1 MKTKILFCILLLII
15 CIAMLVA
22 CDSSKTAET
31 PEAETETPSRFV
43 LVESFKADAF
53 ISSAAYVIVDTDTGV
68 CYLLVVESQGA
79 GLTVMVDAAGNP
91 IVLEEYKNEN
101 LDR

>member
-1 MKTKILFCILLLII
+1 MKIKLLALIVVLIMCIV
-15 CIAMLVA
+15 MLVA
-22 CDSSKTAET
+22 CSPAEEI
-31 PEAETETPSRFV
+31 PVAEIEVSSRFI

>member
-1 MKTKILFCILLLII
+1 
-15 CIAMLVA
+15 MLVA
-22 CDSSKTAET
+22 CSSSEE
-31 PEAETETPSRFV
+31 PDVEVEIPSRFV
-43 LVESFKADAF
+43 LVESFKADTF
-53 ISSAAYVIVDTDTGV
+53 SSSAAYVIVDTDTGV